1 MVSRRYRALAVLASI
16 GMLLVLLAGV
26 LVTNTE
32 SGEGCG
38 TDWPLCNGKFIPAK
52 TLESGIEYSHR
63 MISGLVGLLIVAT
76 FFATYRTYKS
86 YKEPVWYAGGALFFT
101 VVQALMGAAAVKW
114 PQSPPVL
121 ALHFGISLLAFACTL
136 LLVFWAYRNGEGNK
150 ALQPAFTVPA
160 SFHPRILLTLVYS
173 IVVIYLG
180 AYIRHTDSGG
190 GCLGWPLCN
199 GELVPEMAGA
209 TGIVFVHRVAAAIM
223 LLLVA
228 GMNIH
233 IRRSGHT
240 ASGIA
245 RSGQWALVLVVA
257 QIASG
262 ALLTAT
268 FGNEN
273 VYVFANLL
281 HNLIVSFF
289 FGILADMAIRS
300 RILRERRS

>member
-1 MVSRRYRALAVLASI
+1 MVSRRYRVLVIAASI

-52 TLESGIEYSHR
+52 TLESAIEYSHR
-63 MISGLVGLLIVAT
+63 MISGVVGLLILLTYVI
-76 FFATYRTYKS
+76 TYRKYKTDR
-86 YKEPVWYAGGALFFT
+86 EPNLYAGGALLFT

-121 ALHFGISLLAFACTL
+121 ALHFGISLFAFACTM
-136 LLVFWAYRNGEGNK
+136 LLVVWAYRNSGHIAGE
-150 ALQPAFTVPA
+150 QPRFTVPT
-160 SFHPRILLTLVYS
+160 SFHPRIMLTLVYS

-199 GELVPEMAGA
+199 GEVIPAMDGA

-223 LLLVA
+223 LLLVI
-228 GMNIH
+228 GMNLH
-233 IRRSGHT
+233 IRRGGR
-240 ASGIA
+240 AAQGIA
-245 RSGQWALVLVVA
+245 RSGLWALVLVVT

-273 VYVFANLL
+273 VYIFANLL

-289 FGILADMAIRS
+289 FGILADMTIRS
-300 RILRERRS
+300 RILRERRN